1 MLYIYTVICM
11 LASKYHR
18 ILDYCCIFEDFLGA
32 IFEDFCTDLETYYV
46 HCMFTE
52 CIRIIYRTFYCMRQ
66 KKVVN
71 IFTELY
77 FLFFSICTIFQYF
90 FNIVDPLNSWGD
102 YCCMYL
108 MYSYIFC

>member
-1 MLYIYTVICM
+1 MDHSSKTGKYGEYLHGDL

-32 IFEDFCTDLETYYV
+32 IFKDFCTDLDAYV

-52 CIRIIYRTFYCMRQ
+52 CISVIYCKFYGMRQ
-66 KKVVN
+66 KKVFN

-77 FLFFSICTIFQYF
+77 F
-90 FNIVDPLNSWGD
+90 
-102 YCCMYL
+102 
-108 MYSYIFC
+108 